1 MAKIKTVFVCNN
13 CGNDSPK
20 WLGKCP
26 ICGEWNTYV
35 EESVVTSTTKGKREN
50 IFDADRTK
58 PLRLKEVTTG
68 EEPRIDLRDAELNR
82 VLGGGMVPGSL
93 ILLGGEPG
101 IGKSTLIL
109 QTVLNLDTVKTL
121 YISGEES
128 ARQLKMRA
136 DRIKAS
142 NESCFILCET
152 NLEQIFTQIKN
163 VDPDFVVIDS
173 IQTIFTDLVE
183 SSPGSVSQVRE
194 CSALILKFAKET
206 GTPVVLIGH
215 INKEGSIAGPKV
227 LEHIVD
233 TVLQFDGDQ
242 HYMYRILRSIKN
254 RFGSTAELGI
264 YEMRQ
269 NGLREVS
276 NPSELLLTQNHEG
289 LSGVAIAASIEGVR
303 PFLIET
309 QALVSTAAYG
319 TPQRSATGFD
329 IRRMNMLLAVLEKR
343 AGFKLIQKDVFLNI
357 AGGLKVND
365 PGMDLSV
372 MSSVLSSNLDIAIE
386 RNICLSGEVGLSG
399 EIRPVNR
406 IEQRILEAEKLGFNK
421 ILIPQNNLKGF
432 TTKTKIEIIEV
443 RKVEEAFRYLF
454 S

>member
-1 MAKIKTVFVCNN
+1 MAKTKTVYICNN

-20 WLGKCP
+20 WIGKCP
-26 ICGEWNTYV
+26 VCGEWNTYV
-35 EESVVTSTTKGKREN
+35 EEHITKSSSSKGHDIFETNNSKPLKLREVTS
-50 IFDADRTK
+50 
-58 PLRLKEVTTG
+58 G
-68 EEPRIDLRDAELNR
+68 EDPRINLHDGELNR
-82 VLGGGMVPGSL
+82 VLGGGLVPGSL
-93 ILLGGEPG
+93 VLLGGEPG

-109 QTVLNLDTVKTL
+109 QTVLGLSNIKTL

-128 ARQLKMRA
+128 AKQLKMRA
-136 DRIKAS
+136 DRINS
-142 NESCFILCET
+142 DNESCYILCET
-152 NLEQIFTQIKN
+152 NLEQILIQIKN
-163 VDPDFVVIDS
+163 TQPDLVIIDS
-173 IQTIFTDLVE
+173 IQTIYTEHIE

-194 CSALILKFAKET
+194 CAASILKFAKET
-206 GTPVVLIGH
+206 GTPVILIGH

-233 TVLQFDGDQ
+233 AVLQFEGDQ

-289 LSGVAIAASIEGVR
+289 LSGVAIAAAVEGIR

-309 QALVSTAAYG
+309 QSLVSTAAYG

-357 AGGLKVND
+357 AGGLRVND
-365 PGMDLSV
+365 PGMDLAV
-372 MSSVLSSNLDIAIE
+372 LAAVLSSNLDIAAE
-386 RNICLSGEVGLSG
+386 RHICMTGEVGLSG

-406 IEQRILEAEKLGFNK
+406 IEQRILEAEKLGFTR
-421 ILIPQNNLKGF
+421 IIIPQNNLKGF
-432 TTKTKIEIIEV
+432 TAKTKIEIVQV
-443 RKVEEAFRYLF
+443 RKVEEAFRELF
-454 S
+454 G